1 MGSTRFYGEQAVQP
15 AAECQ
20 SACCGVGKIG
30 RLLQWLGI
38 AFFFTAGFLPA
49 QSDSPG
55 PHTLTYRSAVDDTDQ
70 PYALYLP
77 RSFAPGKVYPLVIAL
92 HEEESNHIFELKR
105 VFGIPSRVGE
115 SGLQAL
121 ALRPFPA
128 PPNLEFIV
136 ACPFARGTIGYLGI
150 AERDVY
156 DVIADVKRRY
166 SIDPDRVYLTGAGMG
181 GGGALWMA
189 LTRPDRWAAIAVVCP
204 DPIPGTEELAANAV
218 NLPVRLYQG
227 EMDPAVPA
235 ESTRAWHRRLLDAGA
250 PVEYIEYPGVR
261 HNAWDQAY
269 RNGAVFD
276 WFARHRRNPKP
287 EHVHF
292 ATRWPEYAEAFGIRV
307 QAAVPGQLASID
319 QTAAHIQTQNVA
331 AFELDPNAVS
341 GTLTIDSTAIRLPRN
356 AVPAFTRS
364 NTGWALT
371 RSTVAE
377 LPVPAIAAA
386 FSGRQIYVYP
396 TLGMQTE
403 EELAVRRRNA
413 ERAAAWSSLR
423 THLNLVFAVKADS
436 AVTEDD
442 LASADLILFGTRQT
456 NSIIARFAAR
466 FPIELS
472 PAAADYGLVF
482 IASIG
487 AHYALVNS
495 GLPWWTGADDAHR
508 GGYRF
513 APEPYR
519 LLTTLGDYIL
529 FKGSL
534 ANVVAEGAYDRNW
547 SIPAEAAARMLA
559 TGTVTIRGSAAAR

>member
-1 MGSTRFYGEQAVQP
+1 MLAT
-15 AAECQ
+15 
-20 SACCGVGKIG
+20 
-30 RLLQWLGI
+30 
-38 AFFFTAGFLPA
+38 LPLSFA
-49 QSDSPG
+49 QSNAPG
-55 PHTLTYRSAVDDTDQ
+55 PHLMTYHSAVDDTDQ

-77 RSFAPGKVYPLVIAL
+77 PSFAPGTMYPLVIGL

-105 VFGIPSRVGE
+105 VFGIPSRFGE

-121 ALRPFPA
+121 SLRPFPA
-128 PPNLEFIV
+128 PGNVDFIV
-136 ACPFARGTIGYLGI
+136 ACPFARGTMGYLGI
-150 AERDVY
+150 GERDVY

-189 LTRPDRWAAIAVVCP
+189 LTRPDQWAAVAVVCP
-204 DPIPGTEELAANAV
+204 DAIPGSEELAANAV
-218 NLPVRLYQG
+218 NLPIRLYQG

-235 ESTRAWHRRLLDAGA
+235 ESTRAWQRRLLNAGA

-269 RNGAVFD
+269 RNGAIFA
-276 WFARHRRNPKP
+276 WFAQHRRNRKP
-287 EHVHF
+287 EHIHL
-292 ATRWPEYAEAFGIRV
+292 ATRSPEYSEAFGIRI
-307 QAAVPGQLASID
+307 QAAAPGRLAFLD
-319 QTAAHIQTQNVA
+319 ETPERIQTENVA
-331 AFELDPNAVS
+331 AFEWEPDASVAA
-341 GTLTIDSTAIRLPRN
+341 TLTIDSSTVHLPRN
-356 AVPAFTRS
+356 AVPAFTRGK
-364 NTGWALT
+364 TGWALT
-371 RSTVAE
+371 RPTVAP
-377 LPVPAIAAA
+377 LPVPAMAAA
-386 FSGRQIYVYP
+386 ASGRQIYVYP

-403 EELAVRRRNA
+403 EELAARRRPA
-413 ERAAAWSSLR
+413 ERAAAWISVR
-423 THLNLVFAVKADS
+423 THLNLSFAVKADS

-456 NSIIARFAAR
+456 NSVIARFAAR

-487 AHYALVNS
+487 GHYALVNS

-529 FKGSL
+529 FKGSI

-559 TGTVTIRGSAAAR
+559 TGTVTIP